1 MIKIAITKGRIEKQV
16 CKMLAEAGFDMDPIF
31 NKDRELLIETKDGI
45 SMIFGKPND
54 VVTFLEHGIVDIG
67 FVGKDT
73 LDDVDF
79 EDYYEL
85 LDLEIGKCYFAVAAY
100 PEYRHKVFNRR
111 KKIASKYTNV
121 AKKYFASKQ
130 EDVEIIKLEGSV
142 ELGPVTGISDA
153 IVDIVETGSTLKA
166 NGLEVIEYDG
176 NLKEIAQK
184 LNNRKEEISIEVNN
198 AVNDIINDIRKN
210 GNQALIQY
218 CQKFDGYQIKGEKD
232 FIVSQEEKAEAL
244 KQVDQDY
251 IRILE
256 RTKQQITEFHKNQID
271 KSWSLYKDNGVIMGQ
286 MVRPIERVA
295 LYVPGGT
302 AAYPST
308 VLMNA
313 IPAKLAGV
321 KDLVIITPVKADGKV
336 NPVII
341 AAAKVSG
348 VDTIYKFGGAQGVAA
363 IANGTETIEKVDKIV
378 GPGNIFVATAKKLSY
393 GVVDID
399 MVAGPSE
406 VLVIAD
412 ENANPKYIAAD
423 LMSQAEHDKLASAM
437 LVTTSRELVEKVN
450 VELKRQMAYLSRK
463 VIIEESLQNYGGAIV
478 VKDLKEAFE
487 VSNYLAPEHLEV
499 LVENPVNT
507 LPYIKNAGSIFLGE
521 YSPEPLGDYMSGTN
535 HVLPTGGTAKF
546 YSALGVYDF
555 VKYSS
560 YSYYP
565 KGVLET
571 FKDDVQ
577 TFAKSEGLDAHAN
590 SIAVRFEEE

>member
-1 MIKIAITKGRIEKQV
+1 MLKTIKYNGDLSDIA
-16 CKMLAEAGFDMDPIF
+16 L
-31 NKDRELLIETKDGI
+31 
-45 SMIFGKPND
+45 
-54 VVTFLEHGIVDIG
+54 
-67 FVGKDT
+67 
-73 LDDVDF
+73 
-79 EDYYEL
+79 
-85 LDLEIGKCYFAVAAY
+85 
-100 PEYRHKVFNRR
+100 
-111 KKIASKYTNV
+111 
-121 AKKYFASKQ
+121 
-130 EDVEIIKLEGSV
+130 
-142 ELGPVTGISDA
+142 
-153 IVDIVETGSTLKA
+153 
-166 NGLEVIEYDG
+166 
-176 NLKEIAQK
+176 K
-184 LNNRKEEISIEVNN
+184 LNNRKEEINKEVNN
-198 AVNDIINDIRKN
+198 AVTKIIDDIVTND
-210 GNQALIQY
+210 NQALFEY
-218 CQKFDGYQIKGEKD
+218 CKKFDGYDIKDESD
-232 FIVSQEEKAEAL
+232 LIVSESEKEEAL
-244 KQVDQDY
+244 KKVDKDY

-256 RTKQQITEFHKNQID
+256 RTKSQITDFHQHQVD
-271 KSWSLYKDNGVIMGQ
+271 KSWSLYKDNGVMMGQ

-341 AAAKVSG
+341 AAAKVAG
-348 VDTIYKFGGAQGVAA
+348 VNTIYKFGGAQGIAA
-363 IANGTETIEKVDKIV
+363 IANGTKTIKKADKIV
-378 GPGNIFVATAKKLSY
+378 GPGNIYVATAKKLSY

-406 VLVIAD
+406 VLIVAD

-437 LVTTSRELVEKVN
+437 LVTTSTSLVERVN
-450 VELKRQMAYLSRK
+450 EELNRQLKYLSRTE
-463 VIIEESLQNYGGAIV
+463 IIKESLKNYGGAII
-478 VKDLKEAFE
+478 VKDIDEAFE

-499 LVENPVNT
+499 LTANPVNN
-507 LPYIKNAGSIFLGE
+507 LPKIKNAGSIFLGE
-521 YSPEPLGDYMSGTN
+521 YTPEPLGDYMSGTN

-546 YSALGVYDF
+546 YSALGVYDY

-565 KGVLET
+565 KEVLST

>member
-1 MIKIAITKGRIEKQV
+1 
-16 CKMLAEAGFDMDPIF
+16 ML
-31 NKDRELLIETKDGI
+31 
-45 SMIFGKPND
+45 
-54 VVTFLEHGIVDIG
+54 
-67 FVGKDT
+67 
-73 LDDVDF
+73 
-79 EDYYEL
+79 
-85 LDLEIGKCYFAVAAY
+85 
-100 PEYRHKVFNRR
+100 KV
-111 KKIASKYTNV
+111 I
-121 AKKYFASKQ
+121 Q
-130 EDVEIIKLEGSV
+130 
-142 ELGPVTGISDA
+142 
-153 IVDIVETGSTLKA
+153 
-166 NGLEVIEYDG
+166 YDG

-198 AVNDIINDIRKN
+198 AVSDIIEDIRKN
-210 GNQALIQY
+210 GNQALINY
-218 CQKFDGYQIKGEKD
+218 CQKFDGYQIKDESDFVVSDQEK
-232 FIVSQEEKAEAL
+232 EEAL

-256 RTKQQITEFHKNQID
+256 RTKKQITEFHKNQID

-336 NPVII
+336 NPVIV

-363 IANGTETIEKVDKIV
+363 IAHGTETIEKVDKIV

-412 ENANPKYIAAD
+412 EKANPKY
-423 LMSQAEHDKLASAM
+423 DKLASAM
-437 LVTTSRELVEKVN
+437 LVTTSKELVEKVN
-450 VELKRQMAYLSRK
+450 VELKRQVAYLSRK
-463 VIIEESLQNYGGAIV
+463 EIIEESLKNYGGAIL
-478 VKDLKEAFE
+478 VKDLKEAFD

-507 LPYIKNAGSIFLGE
+507 LPSIKNAGSIFLGE

-565 KGVLET
+565 REVLET

-590 SIAVRFEEE
+590 SIAVRFEGE